1 MAHQPTSSEVLA
13 PNGVDTDQRDVESL
27 SVLYRR
33 YSGWLKAMLRRR
45 YGIDGEDV
53 VQETYIRVAPFHAA
67 QEVRHP
73 QALLLRVATNL
84 ARNQIRAEA
93 TRRRLAETLERE
105 TVDGVDAPSQLESLV
120 FKQAVLSLP
129 VIFRDVMILS
139 RFTGMTNAEIAE
151 RLGLSIK
158 TVEWRLAKALVLCA
172 QQLAD

>member
-1 MAHQPTSSEVLA
+1 
-13 PNGVDTDQRDVESL
+13 
-27 SVLYRR
+27 
-33 YSGWLKAMLRRR
+33 
-45 YGIDGEDV
+45 
-53 VQETYIRVAPFHAA
+53 
-67 QEVRHP
+67 
-73 QALLLRVATNL
+73 LLLRVATNL